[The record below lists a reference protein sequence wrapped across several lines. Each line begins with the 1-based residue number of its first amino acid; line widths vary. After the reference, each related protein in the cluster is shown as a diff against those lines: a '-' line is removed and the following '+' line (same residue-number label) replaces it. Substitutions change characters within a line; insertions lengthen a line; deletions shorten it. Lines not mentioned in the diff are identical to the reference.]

1 MGGHCF
7 RDGMDGEY
15 VLDGAVVVGF
25 ELLGFELLGGVLGCF
40 LYKAFVEGVILFG
53 RVTKDEC
60 GVCLP

>member
-15 VLDGAVVVGF
+15 VLDGAVVV
-25 ELLGFELLGGVLGCF
+25 GFELLGGVLGCF

>member
-15 VLDGAVVVGF
+15 VLDGAVVVC
-25 ELLGFELLGGVLGCF
+25 FELLGGVLGCF

>member
-25 ELLGFELLGGVLGCF
+25 ELLGGVLGCF
-40 LYKAFVEGVILFG
+40 LYNAFVEGVILFG